1 MSNGMQ
7 QMASPEIS
15 GATLDNLPVVPDP
28 IDPSSPLDPATAAE
42 AIDQDDLNPSSQ
54 IRKILVAIVFLLGG
68 LLLLGL
74 LAVCYVAAELILPI
88 ALAFML
94 MLVLQPARR
103 LLEGLYLPR
112 AVAALVIIL
121 VLFGA
126 VAVLGSVL
134 STPAANWAQKLPESI
149 PKLQDRL
156 SFLRKP
162 VAAFQQFVS
171 HAQQL
176 AQGEEPKAMP
186 VAVEGTG
193 FSQRAL
199 EGARALLAGFFE
211 TVVVLFFLLLSG
223 DMFLRRLVEV
233 LPTFKNKRQAVD
245 ISQQI
250 QSDISVYLV
259 TITLMNG
266 VVGILTATV
275 VALCG
280 MGDPVLWGA
289 VAFLLNY
296 VPVLGP
302 TTGVLIFMVVGLL
315 SIDELWLA
323 MMPAALYLGIHVI
336 EGETITPMLLARR
349 FTLNPVLVI
358 VSLVFWYW
366 MWGIPGAVLS
376 TPMLAIAK
384 IICDRVE
391 ALMLLGHFME
401 R

>member
-1 MSNGMQ
+1 
-7 QMASPEIS
+7 MARPEIS
-15 GATLDNLPVVPDP
+15 GAALENLPVGSDP
-28 IDPSSPLDPATAAE
+28 VDLSSPLDPATAAE
-42 AIDQDDLNPSSQ
+42 AIDKADPNPASQ
-54 IRKILVAIVFLLGG
+54 IRKILVAIAFLLGG
-68 LLLLGL
+68 VFLLGL
-74 LAVCYVAAELILPI
+74 LAVFYVAAELILPI
-88 ALAFML
+88 ALAFLL

-103 LLEGLYLPR
+103 FLEGLYLPR
-112 AVAALVIIL
+112 AVAALAIIL

-134 STPAANWAQKLPESI
+134 SIPAANWAQKLPESI
-149 PKLQDRL
+149 PKLEERL
-156 SFLRKP
+156 SFLRGP
-162 VAAFQQFVS
+162 VAAFQKFVS

-176 AQGEEPKAMP
+176 TQGEEPKAMP

-199 EGARALLAGFFE
+199 DGARALLAGFFE
-211 TVVVLFFLLLSG
+211 TVIVLFFLLLSG
-223 DMFLRRLVEV
+223 DTFLRRLVEV
-233 LPTFKNKRQAVD
+233 LPSFKNKRQAVD

-250 QSDISVYLV
+250 ESDISAYLV

-266 VVGILTATV
+266 LVGILTGTV

-280 MGDPVLWGA
+280 VGDPLLWGA

-302 TTGVLIFMVVGLL
+302 TTGVLIFLVVGLL

-366 MWGIPGAVLS
+366 MWGIPGAILS

-391 ALMLLGHFME
+391 ALMPLGHFIE

>member
-1 MSNGMQ
+1 M
-7 QMASPEIS
+7 
-15 GATLDNLPVVPDP
+15 
-28 IDPSSPLDPATAAE
+28 AAE
-42 AIDQDDLNPSSQ
+42 AIDKEDLNPSSQ
-54 IRKILVAIVFLLGG
+54 IRKILVAIAFLLGG
-68 LLLLGL
+68 VFLLGL
-74 LAVCYVAAELILPI
+74 LAVCYAAAELILPI

-103 LLEGLYLPR
+103 FLEGLYLPR

-134 STPAANWAQKLPESI
+134 SIPAANWAQKLPESI
-149 PKLQDRL
+149 PKLEERL
-156 SFLRKP
+156 SFLRGP

-176 AQGEEPKAMP
+176 TQGEEPKAMP

-199 EGARALLAGFFE
+199 DGARALLAGFFE
-211 TVVVLFFLLLSG
+211 TVIVLFFLLLSG
-223 DMFLRRLVEV
+223 DTFLRRLVEV

-250 QSDISVYLV
+250 ESDISVYLV

-266 VVGILTATV
+266 LVGILTGTV

-280 MGDPVLWGA
+280 VGDPVLWGA

-302 TTGVLIFMVVGLL
+302 TTGVLIFMMVGLL

-336 EGETITPMLLARR
+336 EGETITPCCSPAGS
-349 FTLNPVLVI
+349 P
-358 VSLVFWYW
+358 
-366 MWGIPGAVLS
+366 
-376 TPMLAIAK
+376 
-384 IICDRVE
+384 
-391 ALMLLGHFME
+391 
-401 R
+401 

>member
-1 MSNGMQ
+1 
-7 QMASPEIS
+7 MARPEIS
-15 GATLDNLPVVPDP
+15 GAALENLPVGPDP
-28 IDPSSPLDPATAAE
+28 VDLSSPLDPATAAE
-42 AIDQDDLNPSSQ
+42 AIDKDDLNPSSQ
-54 IRKILVAIVFLLGG
+54 IRKILVAIAFLLGG
-68 LLLLGL
+68 VFLLGL

-88 ALAFML
+88 ALAFVL

-103 LLEGLYLPR
+103 FLEGWYLPR

-134 STPAANWAQKLPESI
+134 SIPAANWAQKLPESI
-149 PKLQDRL
+149 PKLEERL
-156 SFLRKP
+156 RFLRGP

-171 HAQQL
+171 HAEEL
-176 AQGEEPKAMP
+176 AQGQEPKAMS

-199 EGARALLAGFFE
+199 DGARALFAGFFE
-211 TVVVLFFLLLSG
+211 TVIVLFFLLLSG
-223 DMFLRRLVEV
+223 DTFLRRLVEV

-250 QSDISVYLV
+250 ESDISAYLV

-266 VVGILTATV
+266 LVGILTGTV

-280 MGDPVLWGA
+280 VGDPVLWGA

-302 TTGVLIFMVVGLL
+302 TTGVLIFLMVGLL

-323 MMPAALYLGIHVI
+323 MMPAVLYLGIHVI
-336 EGETITPMLLARR
+336 EGETITPMLLARQ

-366 MWGIPGAVLS
+366 MWGIPGAILS
-376 TPMLAIAK
+376 TPMLAIGK

-391 ALMLLGHFME
+391 ALMPLGHFIE

>member
-1 MSNGMQ
+1 
-7 QMASPEIS
+7 MARPEIS
-15 GATLDNLPVVPDP
+15 GATLEDLPIVPDP
-28 IDPSSPLDPATAAE
+28 VDRSSPLDPAMAAE
-42 AIDQDDLNPSSQ
+42 AIDKEDLNPSSQ
-54 IRKILVAIVFLLGG
+54 IRKILVAIAFLLGG
-68 LLLLGL
+68 VLLLGL
-74 LAVCYVAAELILPI
+74 LAVCYAAAELILPI

-103 LLEGLYLPR
+103 FLEGLYLPR

-134 STPAANWAQKLPESI
+134 SIPAANWAQKLPESI
-149 PKLQDRL
+149 PKLEERL
-156 SFLRKP
+156 SFLRGP
-162 VAAFQQFVS
+162 VAAFQKFVS

-176 AQGEEPKAMP
+176 TQGEEPKAMP

-199 EGARALLAGFFE
+199 DGARALLAGFFE
-211 TVVVLFFLLLSG
+211 TVIVLFFLLLSG
-223 DMFLRRLVEV
+223 DTFLRRLVEV

-250 QSDISVYLV
+250 ESDISVYLV

-266 VVGILTATV
+266 LVGILTGTV

-280 MGDPVLWGA
+280 VGDPVLWGA

-336 EGETITPMLLARR
+336 EGETITPLLLAHR

-366 MWGIPGAVLS
+366 MWGIPGAILS

-384 IICDRVE
+384 IVCDRVE
-391 ALMLLGHFME
+391 ALMPLGHFIE

>member
-1 MSNGMQ
+1 
-7 QMASPEIS
+7 MASPEIS
-15 GATLDNLPVVPDP
+15 GATLENLPVVPDP
-28 IDPSSPLDPATAAE
+28 VDRSSSLDPATAAE
-42 AIDQDDLNPSSQ
+42 AIDKEDLNPSSQ
-54 IRKILVAIVFLLGG
+54 IRKILVAIAFLLGG
-68 LLLLGL
+68 VFLLGL
-74 LAVCYVAAELILPI
+74 LAVCYAAAELILPI

-103 LLEGLYLPR
+103 FLEGLYLPR

-134 STPAANWAQKLPESI
+134 SIPAANWAQKLPESI
-149 PKLQDRL
+149 PKLEERL
-156 SFLRKP
+156 SFLRGP

-176 AQGEEPKAMP
+176 TQGEEPKAMP

-199 EGARALLAGFFE
+199 DGARALLAGFFE
-211 TVVVLFFLLLSG
+211 TVIVLFFLLLSG
-223 DMFLRRLVEV
+223 DTFLRRLVEV

-250 QSDISVYLV
+250 ESDISVYLV

-266 VVGILTATV
+266 LVGILTGTA

-280 MGDPVLWGA
+280 VGDPVLWGA

-336 EGETITPMLLARR
+336 EGETITPLLLARR

-366 MWGIPGAVLS
+366 MWGIPGAILS

-384 IICDRVE
+384 IVCDRVE
-391 ALMLLGHFME
+391 ALMPLGHFIE